1 MDIDLIFFNE
11 EIIDT
16 PDLIIPHPRMHLR
29 RFVLEPLAEIMPDY
43 LHPAM
48 GKTVKEL
55 LDQIPE

>member
-16 PDLIIPHPRMHLR
+16 PDLTIPHPRMHLR